1 MTNHYPG
8 YIQAARVS
16 GTKMNFR
23 SSGILEVA
31 EQSSGDDNAWL
42 AIAIIVLILIARH
55 LVISFLSQ
63 TEKRR

>member
-1 MTNHYPG
+1 
-8 YIQAARVS
+8 
-16 GTKMNFR
+16 MNFR